1 MHIGIIG
8 AGALGSYF
16 GYKLDSGGHE
26 VLLFDRGKRATQIA
40 REGLRLKDALTGQM
54 VTAKLPVLDVGAG
67 TEEPGLSSETVGAL
81 DVLIVALR
89 TQQIDVALPIVKK
102 VEDASEVVPPV
113 LMVGSYVSG
122 MSEWTEKLGTERV
135 VFGFPGMSA
144 VLEEDE
150 SGSVVEFCERG
161 EDDTEPWGV
170 TLGRLRGK
178 APENSENPENPKY
191 PKQPENREAVYRM
204 LSGSGIPVHPAE
216 SMEAV
221 FLSQALVRLPMLAAM
236 DFAGGTL
243 DRLAARRDL
252 LRLMIKAIREG
263 LGAVKKSGVR
273 PVPDAL
279 EMYRWVPIFISV
291 NMIKNR
297 FDTVPSKIGI
307 EKFADRAG
315 EELQLLERQF
325 LELAAGNAV
334 ESEHLEQLLG
344 SFEEE

>member
-1 MHIGIIG
+1 MRIGIIG

-26 VLLFDRGKRATQIA
+26 VMLLDRGKRAARIA
-40 REGLRLKDALTGQM
+40 REGLRLKDALTGQ
-54 VTAKLPVLDVGAG
+54 VLRANLPVLDDEN
-67 TEEPGLSSETVGAL
+67 TGAL
-81 DVLIVALR
+81 DMLIVALR
-89 TQQIDVALPIVKK
+89 EHQVEAALPLIKK
-102 VEDASEVVPPV
+102 VLDASGAETPV

-122 MSEWTEKLGTERV
+122 MGEWAEKLGAERV
-135 VFGFPGMSA
+135 LFGFPGMSA
-144 VLEEDE
+144 VLEQDE
-150 SGSVVEFCERG
+150 SGAVVEFCERG
-161 EDDTEPWGV
+161 DDDSEPWGV

-178 APENSENPENPKY
+178 TPENPGKE
-191 PKQPENREAVYRM
+191 KNEAAYLV
-204 LSGSGIPVHPAE
+204 LSGSGIPVHHAE

-221 FLSQALVRLPMLAAM
+221 FLSQALVRLPMLAALE
-236 DFAGGTL
+236 FAGGTL
-243 DRLAARRDL
+243 DRLAARRDV

-263 LGAVKKSGVR
+263 LGAVKKTGVR

-297 FDTVPSKIGI
+297 FDTTPSKIGI
-307 EKFADRAG
+307 EKFAERAG

-325 LELAAGNAV
+325 LDLVAGSAV

-344 SFEEE
+344 SFEED

>member
-178 APENSENPENPKY
+178 APENSETPKN
-191 PKQPENREAVYRM
+191 PKQPENREAVYRL
-204 LSGSGIPVHPAE
+204 LSGSGIPVHQAE

-221 FLSQALVRLPMLAAM
+221 FLSQALVRLPMIAALQ
-236 DFAGGTL
+236 FAGGTL

-263 LGAVKKSGVR
+263 LGAVKKIGVR

-297 FDTVPSKIGI
+297 FDTIPSKIGI
-307 EKFADRAG
+307 EKFAARAG
-315 EELQLLERQF
+315 DELQTMESQF
-325 LELAAGNAV
+325 FQLVAGSTV
-334 ESEHLEQLLG
+334 EAEHLEQLLG